1 MACLLTAT
9 TEMGASANL
18 PIQVRFTNLEVNVLE
33 RIWTYPAVS
42 QNVLVNSVV
51 YQPQL
56 VDDPY
61 WTGVAPLAA
70 YSAAATSD
78 MSPNAST

>member
-1 MACLLTAT
+1 
-9 TEMGASANL
+9 MGAFVNL
-18 PIQVRFTNLEVNVLE
+18 PIQVEFTNQEVNVLE
-33 RIWTYPAVS
+33 RTWTYPAVP

-51 YQPQL
+51 SHPQL
-56 VDDPY
+56 VGDPY

-78 MSPNAST
+78 VSPNAST